1 MQHSRIACA
10 ALALLSGFSLT
21 TLSGEAR
28 AEFPQVK
35 INHIDASQAPKIR
48 IWASV
53 VTKGWLPPG
62 DKDLTG
68 ITLYKKPDKG
78 AAVELFGFEA
88 GEIVWPKSM
97 SDEDKKKKEAAPPE
111 LALQAELDTGS
122 AVVVVVPGFQD
133 PEYRVGTLGERSRN
147 GAGLFFKKL
156 GKTNQMNAIW
166 YNDFVWSYVFT
177 EGRTS
182 GLTKLEPELDKCAKW
197 DRDQIVNWGLTP
209 EQLAE
214 KEAAAGGQAGVPKK
228 NEARCGLTK
237 DYGEIG
243 KMLQKSAYDGFWP
256 QLFGLP
262 QRMCVKPE
270 HEIKRTGLAASSGEA
285 AETGEKRLLALD
297 AALEMLVK
305 VGDPNLPK
313 IMILTGDGR
322 DGYINASTDC
332 RAKYLADCQ
341 TKDETKALKAGSKEQ
356 RELVN
361 KCVGDQLEKDIRI
374 EQAAFVEKL
383 PTWLGLAKAANIRI
397 YSVVHPTA
405 PAFTRE
411 RMEVLAWRTGGTARY
426 AADANDVLTNY
437 DNLIT
442 ELNNQIVVTFV
453 DEDAKPNSDNAYIL
467 EARGLFGETQ
477 GPGAPL
483 AAASAKSEAYGVSVP
498 PAIERTT
505 LNEAKSFGQ
514 KKLGKVGFIAA
525 LAGAGALILILLFKL
540 GKKLFGDG
548 SAAAG
553 KAAKGAGK
561 GAAEKGAK
569 GGKAV
574 EAAAKAKKKA
584 IDAAKKAKDA
594 QKKAAEKAKKG

>member
-10 ALALLSGFSLT
+10 ALALLSGLSLT
-21 TLSGEAR
+21 TFTGEAR
-28 AEFPQVK
+28 AEFPQIK

-88 GEIVWPKSM
+88 GEIVWPKSL
-97 SDEDKKKKEAAPPE
+97 SDEDKLKKEKAPPE

-122 AVVVVVPGFQD
+122 AIAVVIPGFQD

-182 GLTKLEPELDKCAKW
+182 GLTKLEPELGKCAKW
-197 DRDQIVNWGLTP
+197 EREQIVNWGLSP
-209 EQLAE
+209 EELAE
-214 KEAAAGGQAGVPKK
+214 KEAAAGGTAGVPKR

-237 DYGEIG
+237 EYGEIG
-243 KMLQKSAYDGFWP
+243 KMIQKSAYDGFWP

-270 HEIKRTGLAASSGEA
+270 HEIKRTGLAASNGEA
-285 AETGEKRLLALD
+285 AETGEKRLLAMD

-305 VGDPNLPK
+305 SGDPGMPK

-341 TKDETKALKAGSKEQ
+341 VKDEVKALKSGSKEQ
-356 RELVN
+356 REKVN
-361 KCVGDQLEKDIRI
+361 ACVGEQLEKDIRI

-397 YSVVHPTA
+397 YSVIHPTA
-405 PAFTRE
+405 PPYARE
-411 RMEVLAWRTGGTARY
+411 RMEVLSWRTGGTARY
-426 AADANDVLTNY
+426 AADANDVVIHY

-442 ELNNQIVVTFV
+442 ELNHQIVVTFV
-453 DEDAKPNSDNAYIL
+453 DEDAKPETDNAYIL
-467 EARGLFGETQ
+467 EARGLFGDST

-483 AAASAKSEAYGVSVP
+483 ASATTKSEAYGVTVP
-498 PAIERTT
+498 PAVVRSTI
-505 LNEAKSFGQ
+505 NEAKSFGQ

-540 GKKLFGDG
+540 GKKLFGAG
-548 SAAAG
+548 AAAGG
-553 KAAKGAGK
+553 KAAKGA
-561 GAAEKGAK
+561 ADKGAK
-569 GGKAV
+569 GGKAA

-584 IDAAKKAKDA
+584 IDAAKKAKEA

>member
-10 ALALLSGFSLT
+10 ALALLSGLSL
-21 TLSGEAR
+21 GAIGDEAR
-28 AEFPQVK
+28 AEFPQLK
-35 INHIDASQAPKIR
+35 INYIDASQAPKIR

-68 ITLYKKPDKG
+68 ITLYKKPEKG
-78 AAVELFGFEA
+78 TAVELFGFEA

-97 SDEDKKKKEAAPPE
+97 SDEDKKKKEKALPE
-111 LALQAELDTGS
+111 LALNAELDTGS
-122 AVVVVVPGFQD
+122 SIVVVVPGFQD

-197 DRDQIVNWGLTP
+197 ERDQVANWGLSP
-209 EQLAE
+209 EELAE
-214 KEAAAGGQAGVPKK
+214 KEAAAGGTAGVPKK

-237 DYGEIG
+237 EYGEIG
-243 KMLQKSAYDGFWP
+243 KMVQKSAYDGFWP

-270 HEIKRTGLAASSGEA
+270 HEIKRTGLAASNGEA
-285 AETGEKRLLALD
+285 AEVGEKRLLAID

-305 VGDPNLPK
+305 GGDPAMPK
-313 IMILTGDGR
+313 IIILTGDGR

-341 TKDETKALKAGSKEQ
+341 AKDEIKALKGKEA
-356 RELVN
+356 REKIN
-361 KCVGDQLEKDIRI
+361 ACVGEQLEKDIRI

-405 PAFTRE
+405 PAYARE
-411 RMEVLAWRTGGTARY
+411 RMEVLSWRTGGTSRF
-426 AADANDVLTNY
+426 AADANDVLTSY
-437 DNLIT
+437 DSLIT

-453 DEDAKPNSDNAYIL
+453 DEDAKPETTNAYQL
-467 EARGLFGETQ
+467 EARGLFGDSQ

-483 AAASAKSEAYGVSVP
+483 ASATAKSEPYSVTVA
-498 PAIERTT
+498 PAIERSTI
-505 LNEAKSFGQ
+505 NEAKSFGQ
-514 KKLGKVGFIAA
+514 KKLGKVGFLAA
-525 LAGAGALILILLFKL
+525 LAGVGLLLLVLLFKL
-540 GKKLFGDG
+540 GKKLFGAG
-548 SAAAG
+548 AAAGG
-553 KAAKGAGK
+553 KAAKGA
-561 GAAEKGAK
+561 AAKGAK
-569 GGKAV
+569 GGKAA

-584 IDAAKKAKDA
+584 VDAAKKAKDA
-594 QKKAAEKAKKG
+594 QKKAAEKAKG